1 MAVDAFAA
9 PMIATANNSEIGF
22 DGRRTVVAV
31 GTSWSAL
38 NLEIDTIADEWRSQ
52 RAERQARRG
61 LDRAD
66 FERLAGSGLLLAAVP
81 EQMGGLWHS
90 VARSTRPMGEP
101 LRALAAVD
109 PSVALV
115 TSMHLSVLGF
125 WLATSDDSRPAWTE
139 QRTAVFASAVDGAQ
153 WGTITSEPG
162 SGGDLLATIA
172 QAHADDGVDDPIPGR
187 RYRVSGDKHFG
198 SGSGVTSFMIT
209 TAVPSGE
216 DAPTVFILDFRDRPF
231 DGSAGLQVIAEW
243 DGVGMAATQSHAMR
257 LDDCPAIR
265 MAWDGPVTDITA
277 AASPLV
283 LSLFTAVVLG
293 VFDEAIRTAKVQLA
307 KKADVLRPY
316 ERVEWS
322 AAEMEHWLAVQAYEG
337 ALRTVES
344 GDQEQ
349 AVHAALRA
357 KESVAELAESSLRR
371 LTRVI
376 GGSTFSRRSPFAA
389 WFEDVRALGFLRPPW
404 GLAHDMLFTTSFL

>member
-1 MAVDAFAA
+1 M
-9 PMIATANNSEIGF
+9 
-22 DGRRTVVAV
+22 VAV

-38 NLEIDTIADEWRSQ
+38 GREIDGIADEWRSQ

-66 FERLAGSGLLLAAVP
+66 FERLGECGLFLTAVP

-90 VARSTRPMGEP
+90 VDRSTRPMCDS
-101 LRALAAVD
+101 LRTLAAVD

-115 TSMHLSVLGF
+115 TSMHLTVLGL
-125 WLATSDDSRPAWTE
+125 WLATSDDSRPAWTA
-139 QRTAVFASAVDGAQ
+139 QRTAVIASAADGAQ

-162 SGGDLLATIA
+162 SGGDLLATAA
-172 QAHADDGVDDPIPGR
+172 QAQADDGVDHPLPGR
-187 RYRVSGDKHFG
+187 GYRVSGDKHFG

-216 DAPTVFILDFRDRPF
+216 DAPTIFVLDVRNRPF
-231 DGSAGLQVIAEW
+231 DGSAGLRLVAEW

-257 LDDCPAIR
+257 LDECPAIR
-265 MAWDGPVTDITA
+265 LAWDGPVTDIMA
-277 AASPLV
+277 AASPMV
-283 LSLFTAVVLG
+283 MSVFTAVVLG
-293 VFDEAIRTAKVQLA
+293 VFDEAIRTAKTQLA
-307 KKADVLRPY
+307 NKTEALRPY

-337 ALRTVES
+337 ALRAIECGTQ
-344 GDQEQ
+344 DQ
-349 AVHAALRA
+349 AMHAALRA
-357 KESVAELAESSLRR
+357 KEAVAELAERSLRR
-371 LTRVI
+371 LTHVI